1 MRPIINLVA
10 CASIGVVAYLAVR
23 FMVNGAEGRVFSL
36 YAGTFAFLI
45 SGRVG
50 MFRHRRAE
58 QHPWSATPQQ
68 RRVVGWALLIMEVWI
83 LALCLLLV
91 WLTAR

>member
-10 CASIGVVAYLAVR
+10 CASIGVAAYIVAG
-23 FMVNGAEGRVFSL
+23 FMMEGAAGRLLSL
-36 YAGTFAFLI
+36 LAGTTAFVI

-50 MFRHRRAE
+50 MFRHRRE
-58 QHPWSATPQQ
+58 RHPWSATPQQ
-68 RRVVGWALLIMEVWI
+68 RRVVGWTLLIMQVSL
-83 LALCLLLV
+83 LALCLLLG